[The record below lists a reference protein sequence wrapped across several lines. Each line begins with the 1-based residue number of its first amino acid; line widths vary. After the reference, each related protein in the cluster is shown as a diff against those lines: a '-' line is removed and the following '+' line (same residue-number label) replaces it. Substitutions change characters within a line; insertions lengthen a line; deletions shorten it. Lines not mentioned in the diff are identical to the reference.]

1 MRPREPRGRLVR
13 PGRPS
18 RPAMPTSMR
27 LLALVL
33 LAALGAAGCAS
44 TQASQPSFEPGA
56 EPTWIQPSASLQ
68 RQLEAQAA
76 RLTYAHGLEEKY
88 ELIRW
93 FIGTGEVAYPTLLDL
108 VEAGPTDEARAL
120 ALSCLASTADP
131 RLLGPLRQL
140 EFPGEERP
148 TLRLE
153 RARCHMV
160 LGDWTWSWVLIEGLE
175 SPSLWARALCAR
187 TLQETARMRFGFDPR
202 KEPGSCAE
210 AVERWRQWDA
220 ARRSDPL
227 QAAEPIGD

>member
-1 MRPREPRGRLVR
+1 MPLVLRTPRTARTNV
-13 PGRPS
+13 
-18 RPAMPTSMR
+18 MPTSLR
-27 LLALVL
+27 FTALALLAT
-33 LAALGAAGCAS
+33 LGAAGCAS
-44 TQASQPSFEPGA
+44 TQASQPSFAPGA

-93 FIGTGEVAYPTLLDL
+93 FVGTGEVAYPTLFQL

-131 RLLGPLRQL
+131 RLLGPLREL
-140 EFPGEERP
+140 EFPGEDRP

-160 LGDWTWSWVLIEGLE
+160 LGDWTWSWVLIDRTHAHPPIYFYSYPT
-175 SPSLWARALCAR
+175 SPKFPKFSSSKFF
-187 TLQETARMRFGFDPR
+187 QSKKSYP
-202 KEPGSCAE
+202 
-210 AVERWRQWDA
+210 
-220 ARRSDPL
+220 
-227 QAAEPIGD
+227 